1 MLKVV
6 PDRLLRSNRVSAIA
20 KEYQIHGA
28 PSSPLQDAS
37 HQKIMELG
45 KAKLL
50 RTGLNALHQAIH
62 PVHGIAWTDGKQVIL
77 TSLHLHNGEPK
88 FGDSSVVGQFEHV
101 HGLYWGPSPTD
112 APALL
117 AVQHKKHI
125 TVWQLCLN
133 AAERNKLLVSQ
144 ICDISEPFPVLPQGC
159 VWHPKKEILA
169 VLTTRDASVL
179 HSVHLNSCRVKAD
192 IKGSGLIHCACWTKE
207 GNRLVVGVGSALH
220 SYIWDEAQKTLHAC
234 SFCPIF
240 DVGGYIC
247 AVEATLNFQVAVAT
261 ELPLDKICGLN
272 AGVAFEVPASVETE
286 SFASQSSLGGE
297 EEFSMDGGK
306 KSLDSEKPVSA
317 LPSPVDLTHLL
328 SSKQGADSSPLLHLR
343 PKDYLTGSG
352 QDSSHLILVTF
363 ERKVTSTKKVSIP
376 GILVPDIMA
385 FDPKTQTVSV
395 ASNTCNVILVYS
407 LTSSNLPNIQQIQLE
422 KNEKPKGLCFL
433 TNKLLLILVGRQK
446 FTDPAFLP
454 SSRSDKYMIRL
465 MIKELIFEVG
475 PSSASVN
482 GNSCFN
488 LSNTPHDLP
497 ADVHPLSRGLLI
509 PDRAAPQSPTSRRKL
524 IEEIESPAYEQ
535 SSLLNMSD
543 LKEKKVSLSFPP
555 AVEALDAEPVN
566 RSVVLS
572 ATSLSFSNKPT
583 SPKRQT
589 EGASKIPNSYKN
601 NLLSEKEAS
610 YFSKNVEKL
619 SGNFTELQHHV
630 CELTELLKSGKR
642 NLPVYPSS
650 QEPSFINITYQKQL
664 SRNDSD
670 ERRSVILCE
679 GKLRLSI
686 VQQIFNL
693 SLVEMQHG
701 SSWIVLTADS
711 EGFVPLMFTS
721 MQEVVVRD
729 ASAKGYSARSSKT
742 LDIISSTEGCRPASS
757 ESLDITS
764 SLEVLRDC
772 SSKAL
777 DSSGPSEQASSKM

>member
-1 MLKVV
+1 
-6 PDRLLRSNRVSAIA
+6 
-20 KEYQIHGA
+20 
-28 PSSPLQDAS
+28 
-37 HQKIMELG
+37 MELG

-50 RTGLNALHQAIH
+50 RTGLNALYQAIH

-77 TSLHLHNGEPK
+77 TALHLHNGEPK

-101 HGLYWGPSPTD
+101 HGLYWGPCPPD

-125 TVWQLCLN
+125 TIWQLCFN
-133 AAERNKLLVSQ
+133 VTERNKLLVSQ

-179 HSVHLNSCRVKAD
+179 YSVHLNSRIKAD

-220 SYIWDEAQKTLHAC
+220 SYIWDDAQKTLNAC
-234 SFCPIF
+234 SFCPVF
-240 DVGGYIC
+240 DVGGYVC
-247 AVEATLNFQVAVAT
+247 AVEATLNLQVAVTT

-272 AGVAFEVPASVETE
+272 ADFAFEVPASTETE
-286 SFASQSSLGGE
+286 SFPSQSSLCVE
-297 EEFSMDGGK
+297 EEYSMDGGR
-306 KSLDSEKPVSA
+306 KSLDSEKPLSVVT
-317 LPSPVDLTHLL
+317 SPVDLTHIL
-328 SSKQGADSSPLLHLR
+328 SSKQSVDSSPLLHLR

-385 FDPKTQTVSV
+385 FDPKTQSVSV

-407 LTSSNLPNIQQIQLE
+407 LTSSSLPNIQQIQLE

-454 SSRSDKYMIRL
+454 SSRSDKYLIRL
-465 MIKELIFEVG
+465 MIKELIFEMD
-475 PSSASVN
+475 PSISAPVN
-482 GNSCFN
+482 GGSSLN
-488 LSNTPHDLP
+488 LSNIPYDLST
-497 ADVHPLSRGLLI
+497 DVHPLSRGLLI
-509 PDRAAPQSPTSRRKL
+509 PDRAAMQSPNSRRKL
-524 IEEIESPAYEQ
+524 IEEIKNLVYEQ
-535 SSLLNMSD
+535 SLLLNMSD
-543 LKEKKVSLSFPP
+543 LKDKKISMNFCP
-555 AVEALDAEPVN
+555 AVESLDTEPVD
-566 RSVVLS
+566 RTVALS
-572 ATSLSFSNKPT
+572 ATSLAFSDKSA

-589 EGASKIPNSYKN
+589 DAAPKIPNSFKN

-610 YFSKNVEKL
+610 YFLKNVEKL
-619 SGNFTELQHHV
+619 SGNFTELQHHL
-630 CELTELLKSGKR
+630 CELTELLKAGKR
-642 NLPVYPSS
+642 NLPMYPSS
-650 QEPSFINITYQKQL
+650 QEPSFINIICQKQL
-664 SRNDSD
+664 SRSDSD
-670 ERRSVILCE
+670 ERRAVILCG
-679 GKLRLSI
+679 GKLRLNI
-686 VQQIFNL
+686 VQQLFNL

-711 EGFVPLMFTS
+711 DGFVPLTFIST
-721 MQEVVVRD
+721 QEIIVRD

-742 LDIISSTEGCRPASS
+742 LDIISSTEGCRPAS

-772 SSKAL
+772 FSKAL
-777 DSSGPSEQASSKM
+777 DSSSPPEQPSSKM

>member
-1 MLKVV
+1 
-6 PDRLLRSNRVSAIA
+6 
-20 KEYQIHGA
+20 
-28 PSSPLQDAS
+28 
-37 HQKIMELG
+37 MELG

-50 RTGLNALHQAIH
+50 RTGLNALYQAIH

-101 HGLYWGPSPTD
+101 HGLYWGPCPADT
-112 APALL
+112 PALL

-125 TVWQLCLN
+125 TVWQLCFN

-144 ICDISEPFPVLPQGC
+144 ICDIGEPFPVLPQGC

-179 HSVHLNSCRVKAD
+179 HSVHLNSSRIKAD

-220 SYIWDEAQKTLHAC
+220 SYIWDDAQKTLNAC
-234 SFCPIF
+234 SFCPVF

-272 AGVAFEVPASVETE
+272 AGVAFEVPTSIETD
-286 SFASQSSLGGE
+286 SFPSQSSLCGE
-297 EEFSMDGGK
+297 EEYSMDGGK
-306 KSLDSEKPVSA
+306 KSLDSEKPASVVT
-317 LPSPVDLTHLL
+317 SPVDLTHIL

-385 FDPKTQTVSV
+385 FDTKTQAVSV
-395 ASNTCNVILVYS
+395 ASNTCNIILVYS
-407 LTSSNLPNIQQIQLE
+407 LTSSSLPNIQQIQLE

-433 TNKLLLILVGRQK
+433 TNKLLLIMVGRQK

-465 MIKELIFEVG
+465 MIKELIFEVC
-475 PSSASVN
+475 PSVSAPPNAS
-482 GNSCFN
+482 SSFSL
-488 LSNTPHDLP
+488 LSNIPQDFS
-497 ADVHPLSRGLLI
+497 ADVHPLNSGLLI
-509 PDRAAPQSPTSRRKL
+509 PGRAPIHSPTSRRKL
-524 IEEIESPAYEQ
+524 IEEIKSPTYEQ
-535 SSLLNMSD
+535 SVLLNVSD
-543 LKEKKVSLSFPP
+543 LKEKKISMNFPP
-555 AVEALDAEPVN
+555 AVESLDAEPVK
-566 RSVVLS
+566 RSVALS
-572 ATSLSFSNKPT
+572 ATPLAFCNKPT
-583 SPKRQT
+583 SPKRQMDA
-589 EGASKIPNSYKN
+589 ASRIPNSVKN
-601 NLLSEKEAS
+601 NLLLSEKEAS
-610 YFSKNVEKL
+610 YFPKNIEKL
-619 SGNFTELQHHV
+619 SGNFTELQHHLS
-630 CELTELLKSGKR
+630 ELTELLKSGKKS
-642 NLPVYPSS
+642 LPVYPSS
-650 QEPSFINITYQKQL
+650 QEPSFVNITHQKQL
-664 SRNDSD
+664 SRNGSD
-670 ERRSVILCE
+670 ERRAVILCD
-679 GKLRLSI
+679 GKLRLNV

-693 SLVEMQHG
+693 SLIEMQHG

-711 EGFVPLMFTS
+711 EGFIPLMFTS
-721 MQEVVVRD
+721 MQEIVIRD
-729 ASAKGYSARSSKT
+729 ASTKGYSVRSSKT
-742 LDIISSTEGCRPASS
+742 LDIISSTEGCRPTSS

-764 SLEVLRDC
+764 SLEFLRDC
-772 SSKAL
+772 SSKGL
-777 DSSGPSEQASSKM
+777 GSSSSSDQSSSKM

>member
-1 MLKVV
+1 
-6 PDRLLRSNRVSAIA
+6 
-20 KEYQIHGA
+20 
-28 PSSPLQDAS
+28 
-37 HQKIMELG
+37 MELG

-77 TSLHLHNGEPK
+77 TSLHLQNGEPK

-101 HGLYWGPSPTD
+101 HGLYWGPGSPD

-125 TVWQLCLN
+125 AVWQLRFN
-133 AAERNKLLVSQ
+133 AADRNKLLVSQ

-179 HSVHLNSCRVKAD
+179 HSVNLNNCRIKAD

-207 GNRLVVGVGSALH
+207 GDRLVVGVGSALH
-220 SYIWDEAQKTLHAC
+220 SYIWDEAQKTLSAC
-234 SFCPIF
+234 TFCPIF

-247 AVEATLNFQVAVAT
+247 AVEATVNVQIAVTT

-272 AGVAFEVPASVETE
+272 AGVAFEVPASIETE
-286 SFASQSSLGGE
+286 SFPSQSSLCGE
-297 EEFSMDGGK
+297 EEYSMDGGK
-306 KSLDSEKPVSA
+306 KALDAEKPVSA
-317 LPSPVDLTHLL
+317 VTSPVDLTHIL
-328 SSKQGADSSPLLHLR
+328 SSKPGADSSPLLHLR

-363 ERKVTSTKKVSIP
+363 EKKVTSTKKVSIP

-385 FDPKTQTVSV
+385 FDLKTQTVSV

-433 TNKLLLILVGRQK
+433 TNKLLLVLVGRQK

-465 MIKELIFEVG
+465 MIKELVFEVA
-475 PSSASVN
+475 PSTSASVH
-482 GNSCFN
+482 GSCAAVSGS
-488 LSNTPHDLP
+488 LSLPNVPHD
-497 ADVHPLSRGLLI
+497 ASVDVHPLSRGLLI
-509 PDRAAPQSPTSRRKL
+509 PDRAAIQSPTSRRKL
-524 IEEIESPAYEQ
+524 IEEIKSPAYEQ
-535 SSLLNMSD
+535 SCLLND
-543 LKEKKVSLSFPP
+543 LKDKKASLNFPA
-555 AVEALDAEPVN
+555 AVESLNAELPN
-566 RSVVLS
+566 QS
-572 ATSLSFSNKPT
+572 ASLAFPSKPT
-583 SPKRQT
+583 SPKRQLET
-589 EGASKIPNSYKN
+589 ASKIPNSYRN

-619 SGNFTELQHHV
+619 SGNFTQLQHHV
-630 CELTELLKSGKR
+630 QELTELLKSGKR
-642 NLPVYPSS
+642 NLPMYPSS
-650 QEPSFINITYQKQL
+650 LEPSFINITCQKQL

-679 GKLRLSI
+679 GKLRLSA

-701 SSWIVLTADS
+701 CSWIVLTADS
-711 EGFVPLMFTS
+711 EGFVPLTFTP

-729 ASAKGYSARSSKT
+729 ASTKGYSARSSKT
-742 LDIISSTEGCRPASS
+742 LDIISSTEGCRHAAS

-772 SSKAL
+772 SCKAL
-777 DSSGPSEQASSKM
+777 AMSSPSEQPSSEM

>member
-1 MLKVV
+1 
-6 PDRLLRSNRVSAIA
+6 
-20 KEYQIHGA
+20 
-28 PSSPLQDAS
+28 
-37 HQKIMELG
+37 MELG

-101 HGLYWGPSPTD
+101 HGLYWGPSP
-112 APALL
+112 
-117 AVQHKKHI
+117 HKKHI

-144 ICDISEPFPVLPQGC
+144 TCDISEPFPVLPQGC
-159 VWHPKKEILA
+159 VWHPKQEILA

-247 AVEATLNFQVAVAT
+247 AVEATLSFQVAVAT

-272 AGVAFEVPASVETE
+272 AGVAFEVPASIETE
-286 SFASQSSLGGE
+286 SFPSQSSLCGE

-306 KSLDSEKPVSA
+306 KSLDSEKPAST

-328 SSKQGADSSPLLHLR
+328 SSKQGADCSPLLHLR

-385 FDPKTQTVSV
+385 FDPRTQTVSV

-465 MIKELIFEVG
+465 MIKELMFEVG

-488 LSNTPHDLP
+488 LSNAPHELP

-524 IEEIESPAYEQ
+524 IEEIKSPAYEQ

-543 LKEKKVSLSFPP
+543 LKDKKLPLGFPP
-555 AVEALDAEPVN
+555 ALEALDAEPVN
-566 RSVVLS
+566 RAVTLS
-572 ATSLSFSNKPT
+572 TTSLSFSNKPT

-589 EGASKIPNSYKN
+589 DGATKIPNSYKN

-610 YFSKNVEKL
+610 YLSKNVERL
-619 SGNFTELQHHV
+619 SGNFTELQRHV
-630 CELTELLKSGKR
+630 RELTELLKSGKR
-642 NLPVYPSS
+642 NHPLYPSS
-650 QEPSFINITYQKQL
+650 QEPSFINITHQKQL

-711 EGFVPLMFTS
+711 EGFVPLTFTS
-721 MQEVVVRD
+721 LQEVVVRD
-729 ASAKGYSARSSKT
+729 ASTKGYSARSSKT
-742 LDIISSTEGCRPASS
+742 LDIISSTEGCRPAAS

>member
-1 MLKVV
+1 
-6 PDRLLRSNRVSAIA
+6 
-20 KEYQIHGA
+20 
-28 PSSPLQDAS
+28 
-37 HQKIMELG
+37 MELG

-62 PVHGIAWTDGKQVIL
+62 PVHGLAWTDGKQVIL
-77 TSLHLHNGEPK
+77 TALHLQNGEPS

-101 HGLYWGPSPTD
+101 HGLYWGPCPAE

-125 TVWQLCLN
+125 TIWQLCFSG
-133 AAERNKLLVSQ
+133 ADRNKLLVSQ
-144 ICDISEPFPVLPQGC
+144 LCDISEPYPVLPQGC
-159 VWHPKKEILA
+159 VWHPSKEVLA

-179 HSVHLNSCRVKAD
+179 PSVHLDNSRVNAD

-207 GNRLVVGVGSALH
+207 GSRLVVGVGSALH
-220 SYIWDEAQKTLHAC
+220 SYIWDDAQKTLSAC

-247 AVEATLNFQVAVAT
+247 AVEATQNLQVAVAT

-272 AGVAFEVPASVETE
+272 AGVAFEVPSSVETE
-286 SFASQSSLGGE
+286 SFPSQSSLCGE
-297 EEFSMDGGK
+297 EEYSLDGGK
-306 KSLDSEKPVSA
+306 KSLDSEKPLSVVT
-317 LPSPVDLTHLL
+317 SPVDLTHIL

-385 FDPKTQTVSV
+385 FDSKTQTVSV

-422 KNEKPKGLCFL
+422 KSEKPKGLCFL

-465 MIKELIFEVG
+465 MIKELIFEMG
-475 PSSASVN
+475 PSKSVSADGS
-482 GNSCFN
+482 SSLN
-488 LSNTPHDLP
+488 LSSITRDPSR
-497 ADVHPLSRGLLI
+497 DVHPLSRGLLI
-509 PDRAAPQSPTSRRKL
+509 PDRSALQSPTSRRKL
-524 IEEIESPAYEQ
+524 IEEIKSPVYEQ
-535 SSLLNMSD
+535 NLVLNISD
-543 LKEKKVSLSFPP
+543 FKDKKISMNFPP
-555 AVEALDAEPVN
+555 AVETLDAEPVN
-566 RSVVLS
+566 RSVALS
-572 ATSLSFSNKPT
+572 NALNKPT
-583 SPKRQT
+583 SPKRQH
-589 EGASKIPNSYKN
+589 EAASKVPNSYKN
-601 NLLSEKEAS
+601 NIFSEKEMS
-610 YFSKNVEKL
+610 YFLKIVEKL
-619 SGNFTELQHHV
+619 SVNFTELQHHLS
-630 CELTELLKSGKR
+630 ELTELLKSGKR
-642 NLPVYPSS
+642 NPPVYPSA
-650 QEPSFINITYQKQL
+650 QEPSFINITCQKQL
-664 SRNDSD
+664 SKSD
-670 ERRSVILCE
+670 ADESRAVLLCG
-679 GKLRLSI
+679 GKLRLNI
-686 VQQIFNL
+686 IQQIFNL

-711 EGFVPLMFTS
+711 EGFIPLMFTS
-721 MQEVVVRD
+721 TQEILIRD
-729 ASAKGYSARSSKT
+729 ATAKGYSARSSKT
-742 LDIISSTEGCRPASS
+742 LDIISSTQGCRSTSS

-772 SSKAL
+772 SSKTL
-777 DSSGPSEQASSKM
+777 DSISPSEQPSNKM

>member
-1 MLKVV
+1 
-6 PDRLLRSNRVSAIA
+6 
-20 KEYQIHGA
+20 
-28 PSSPLQDAS
+28 
-37 HQKIMELG
+37 MELG

-62 PVHGIAWTDGKQVIL
+62 PVHGLAWTDGKQVIL
-77 TSLHLHNGEPK
+77 TALHLHSGEPK

-101 HGLYWGPSPTD
+101 HGLYWGPCPAE

-117 AVQHKKHI
+117 AVQHKKHVTI
-125 TVWQLCLN
+125 WQLCFN
-133 AAERNKLLVSQ
+133 GADRNKLLVSQ
-144 ICDISEPFPVLPQGC
+144 LCDISEPYPVLPQGC
-159 VWHPKKEILA
+159 VWHPSKEVLA

-179 HSVHLNSCRVKAD
+179 PSVHLNNSRINAD

-220 SYIWDEAQKTLHAC
+220 SYIWDDDQKTLSAC

-247 AVEATLNFQVAVAT
+247 AVEATQNLQVAVAT
-261 ELPLDKICGLN
+261 ELPLDKICSLN
-272 AGVAFEVPASVETE
+272 AGVAFEVPSSVETE
-286 SFASQSSLGGE
+286 SFPSQSSLCGE
-297 EEFSMDGGK
+297 EEYSLDGGK
-306 KSLDSEKPVSA
+306 KSLDSEKPLSVVT
-317 LPSPVDLTHLL
+317 SPVDLTHIL

-385 FDPKTQTVSV
+385 FDSKTQTVSV

-422 KNEKPKGLCFL
+422 KSEKPKGLCFL

-446 FTDPAFLP
+446 FSDPAFLP

-465 MIKELIFEVG
+465 MIKELILEMG
-475 PSSASVN
+475 PSKSVSAAGS
-482 GNSCFN
+482 SSLN
-488 LSNTPHDLP
+488 LSNITHDP
-497 ADVHPLSRGLLI
+497 SRDAHPLSHGLLI
-509 PDRAAPQSPTSRRKL
+509 PDRSALQSPTSRRKL
-524 IEEIESPAYEQ
+524 IEEIKSPVYEQ
-535 SSLLNMSD
+535 NLVLNISD
-543 LKEKKVSLSFPP
+543 FKDKKVSMNFPP
-555 AVEALDAEPVN
+555 AVETLDAEPVN
-566 RSVVLS
+566 RSVALS
-572 ATSLSFSNKPT
+572 NASNKPT
-583 SPKRQT
+583 SPKRQP
-589 EGASKIPNSYKN
+589 EAASKIPNSYKN
-601 NLLSEKEAS
+601 NLFSEKEAS
-610 YFSKNVEKL
+610 YFLKNVEKL
-619 SGNFTELQHHV
+619 SSNFTELQHHLS
-630 CELTELLKSGKR
+630 ELTELLKSGKR

-650 QEPSFINITYQKQL
+650 QEPSFVNITCQKQL
-664 SRNDSD
+664 SKSD
-670 ERRSVILCE
+670 ADESRAVLLCG

-711 EGFVPLMFTS
+711 EGFIPLMFTS
-721 MQEVVVRD
+721 TQEILIRD
-729 ASAKGYSARSSKT
+729 ATAKGYSAHSSKT
-742 LDIISSTEGCRPASS
+742 LDIISSTQGCRSTSS

-772 SSKAL
+772 SSKTL
-777 DSSGPSEQASSKM
+777 DSISPSEQPSNKM

>member
-1 MLKVV
+1 
-6 PDRLLRSNRVSAIA
+6 
-20 KEYQIHGA
+20 
-28 PSSPLQDAS
+28 
-37 HQKIMELG
+37 MELG

-62 PVHGIAWTDGKQVIL
+62 PVHGLAWTDGKQVIL
-77 TSLHLHNGEPK
+77 TALHLQNGEPK

-101 HGLYWGPSPTD
+101 HGLYWGPCPAE

-125 TVWQLCLN
+125 TIWQLCFN
-133 AAERNKLLVSQ
+133 GADRNKLLVSQ
-144 ICDISEPFPVLPQGC
+144 ICDISEPYPVLPQGC
-159 VWHPKKEILA
+159 VWHPSKEVLA

-179 HSVHLNSCRVKAD
+179 PSVHLNNSRINAD

-220 SYIWDEAQKTLHAC
+220 SYIWDDAQKTLSAC
-234 SFCPIF
+234 SFCPVF

-247 AVEATLNFQVAVAT
+247 AVEATQNLQVAVAT

-272 AGVAFEVPASVETE
+272 AGVAFEVPSSVETE
-286 SFASQSSLGGE
+286 SFPSQSSLCGE
-297 EEFSMDGGK
+297 EEYSLDGGK
-306 KSLDSEKPVSA
+306 KSLDSEKPLSVVT
-317 LPSPVDLTHLL
+317 SPVDLTHIL

-385 FDPKTQTVSV
+385 FDSKTQTVSV

-422 KNEKPKGLCFL
+422 KSEKPKGLCFL

-446 FTDPAFLP
+446 FSDPAFLP

-465 MIKELIFEVG
+465 MIKELILEMG
-475 PSSASVN
+475 PSKSVSADAS
-482 GNSCFN
+482 SSLN
-488 LSNTPHDLP
+488 LSSITHDP
-497 ADVHPLSRGLLI
+497 SRDVHPLSRGLLI
-509 PDRAAPQSPTSRRKL
+509 PDRSALQSPTSRRKL
-524 IEEIESPAYEQ
+524 IEEIRSPVYEQ
-535 SSLLNMSD
+535 NLVLNISD
-543 LKEKKVSLSFPP
+543 FKDKKISMNFPP
-555 AVEALDAEPVN
+555 AVETLDAEPVN
-566 RSVVLS
+566 RSVALS
-572 ATSLSFSNKPT
+572 NASNKPT
-583 SPKRQT
+583 SPKRQP
-589 EGASKIPNSYKN
+589 EAASKIPNSYKN
-601 NLLSEKEAS
+601 NLFSEKEAS
-610 YFSKNVEKL
+610 YFLKNVEKL
-619 SGNFTELQHHV
+619 SGNFTELQHRLS
-630 CELTELLKSGKR
+630 ELTELLKSGKR

-650 QEPSFINITYQKQL
+650 QEPSFINITCQKQL
-664 SRNDSD
+664 SKSD
-670 ERRSVILCE
+670 ADESRAVLLCG
-679 GKLRLSI
+679 GKLRLNI

-711 EGFVPLMFTS
+711 EGFIPLMFTS
-721 MQEVVVRD
+721 TQEILIRD
-729 ASAKGYSARSSKT
+729 ATAKGYSARSSKT
-742 LDIISSTEGCRPASS
+742 LDIISSTQGCRSTSS

-772 SSKAL
+772 SSKTL
-777 DSSGPSEQASSKM
+777 DSISPSEQPSNKM

>member
-1 MLKVV
+1 
-6 PDRLLRSNRVSAIA
+6 
-20 KEYQIHGA
+20 
-28 PSSPLQDAS
+28 
-37 HQKIMELG
+37 MELG

-62 PVHGIAWTDGKQVIL
+62 PVHGLAWTDGKQVIL
-77 TSLHLHNGEPK
+77 TALHLHNGEPA

-101 HGLYWGPSPTD
+101 HGLYWGPCPAE

-125 TVWQLCLN
+125 TIWQLCFN
-133 AAERNKLLVSQ
+133 GADRNKLLVSQ
-144 ICDISEPFPVLPQGC
+144 VCDISEPYPVLPQGC
-159 VWHPKKEILA
+159 VWHPSKEVLA

-179 HSVHLNSCRVKAD
+179 PSVHLDSSRINAD

-220 SYIWDEAQKTLHAC
+220 SYIWDDAQKTLSAC

-247 AVEATLNFQVAVAT
+247 AVEATQNSQVAVAT

-272 AGVAFEVPASVETE
+272 AGVAFEVPSSVETE
-286 SFASQSSLGGE
+286 SFPSQSSLCGE
-297 EEFSMDGGK
+297 EEYSLDGGK
-306 KSLDSEKPVSA
+306 KSLESEKPLSVVT
-317 LPSPVDLTHLL
+317 SPVDLTHIL
-328 SSKQGADSSPLLHLR
+328 SNKQNADSSPLLHLR

-363 ERKVTSTKKVSIP
+363 ERKVTTTKKVSIP

-385 FDPKTQTVSV
+385 FDSKTQTVSV

-422 KNEKPKGLCFL
+422 KSEKPKGLCFL

-446 FTDPAFLP
+446 FSDPAFLP

-465 MIKELIFEVG
+465 MIKELILEMC
-475 PSSASVN
+475 PSKAVSADGS
-482 GNSCFN
+482 SSLN
-488 LSNTPHDLP
+488 LSSVTHDP
-497 ADVHPLSRGLLI
+497 SRDVHPLSRGLLI
-509 PDRAAPQSPTSRRKL
+509 PDRSALQSPTSRRKL
-524 IEEIESPAYEQ
+524 IEEIKSPAYEQ
-535 SSLLNMSD
+535 NLVLNISD
-543 LKEKKVSLSFPP
+543 FKEKKISMNFPP
-555 AVEALDAEPVN
+555 AVETLDAEPVN
-566 RSVVLS
+566 RSVALS
-572 ATSLSFSNKPT
+572 NASNRPT
-583 SPKRQT
+583 SPKRQH
-589 EGASKIPNSYKN
+589 EAASKISNSYKN
-601 NLLSEKEAS
+601 NLFSEKEAS
-610 YFSKNVEKL
+610 YFLRNVEKL
-619 SGNFTELQHHV
+619 SGNFTELQHHLS
-630 CELTELLKSGKR
+630 ELTELLKSGKR

-650 QEPSFINITYQKQL
+650 QEPSFIKITCQRQL
-664 SRNDSD
+664 SKSD
-670 ERRSVILCE
+670 ADESRAVLLCG

-721 MQEVVVRD
+721 TQEILIRD
-729 ASAKGYSARSSKT
+729 ATAKGYSARSSKT
-742 LDIISSTEGCRPASS
+742 LDIISSTQGCRSTSS

-777 DSSGPSEQASSKM
+777 DSISPSEQSSNKM

>member
-1 MLKVV
+1 
-6 PDRLLRSNRVSAIA
+6 
-20 KEYQIHGA
+20 
-28 PSSPLQDAS
+28 
-37 HQKIMELG
+37 MELG

-62 PVHGIAWTDGKQVIL
+62 PVHGLAWTDGKQVIL
-77 TSLHLHNGEPK
+77 TALHLQNGEPK

-101 HGLYWGPSPTD
+101 HGLYWGPCPAE

-125 TVWQLCLN
+125 TIWQLCFN
-133 AAERNKLLVSQ
+133 GADRNKLLVSQ
-144 ICDISEPFPVLPQGC
+144 ICDISEPYPVLPQGC
-159 VWHPKKEILA
+159 VWHPSKEVLA

-179 HSVHLNSCRVKAD
+179 PSVHLNNSKINAD

-220 SYIWDEAQKTLHAC
+220 SYIWDDAQKTLSAC

-247 AVEATLNFQVAVAT
+247 AVEATQNLQVAVAT

-272 AGVAFEVPASVETE
+272 AGVAFEVPSSVETE
-286 SFASQSSLGGE
+286 SFPSQSSLCGE
-297 EEFSMDGGK
+297 EEYSLDGGK
-306 KSLDSEKPVSA
+306 KSLDSEKPLSVVT
-317 LPSPVDLTHLL
+317 SPVDLTHIL
-328 SSKQGADSSPLLHLR
+328 SSKQGTETSPLLHLR

-385 FDPKTQTVSV
+385 FDSKTQTVSV

-422 KNEKPKGLCFL
+422 KSEKPKGLCFL

-446 FTDPAFLP
+446 FSDPAFLP
-454 SSRSDKYMIRL
+454 SSRSDKYLIRL
-465 MIKELIFEVG
+465 MIKELIFEMG
-475 PSSASVN
+475 PSRSVPAD
-482 GNSCFN
+482 GNSSLN
-488 LSNTPHDLP
+488 LSIPHDLSR
-497 ADVHPLSRGLLI
+497 DVHPLSRGLLI
-509 PDRAAPQSPTSRRKL
+509 PDRSALQSPTSRRKL
-524 IEEIESPAYEQ
+524 IEEIKSPVYEQ
-535 SSLLNMSD
+535 NLVLNISD
-543 LKEKKVSLSFPP
+543 LKDKRISMNFPP
-555 AVEALDAEPVN
+555 TVETLDAEPVN
-566 RSVVLS
+566 RSVALS
-572 ATSLSFSNKPT
+572 NASNKPT
-583 SPKRQT
+583 SPKRQPEAT
-589 EGASKIPNSYKN
+589 SKIPNSYKN
-601 NLLSEKEAS
+601 NLFSEKEAS
-610 YFSKNVEKL
+610 YFLKNVEKL
-619 SGNFTELQHHV
+619 AGNFTELQHQL

-650 QEPSFINITYQKQL
+650 QEPSFINITCQKQL
-664 SRNDSD
+664 SKSD
-670 ERRSVILCE
+670 ADESRAVLLCG

-693 SLVEMQHG
+693 SVVEMQHG

-711 EGFVPLMFTS
+711 EGFVPLMFTAT
-721 MQEVVVRD
+721 QEILIRD
-729 ASAKGYSARSSKT
+729 ASAKGYGACSSKT
-742 LDIISSTEGCRPASS
+742 LDIISSTQGCRSTSS

-772 SSKAL
+772 SSKTV
-777 DSSGPSEQASSKM
+777 DSSSASEQPSNKM

>member
-1 MLKVV
+1 
-6 PDRLLRSNRVSAIA
+6 
-20 KEYQIHGA
+20 
-28 PSSPLQDAS
+28 
-37 HQKIMELG
+37 MELG

-50 RTGLNALHQAIH
+50 RTGLNALYQAIH

-77 TSLHLHNGEPK
+77 TALYYHNGEPK

-101 HGLYWGPSPTD
+101 HGLYWGPCPPE

-125 TVWQLCLN
+125 TIWQLCFSVT
-133 AAERNKLLVSQ
+133 ERNKLLVSQ

-179 HSVHLNSCRVKAD
+179 HSVHLNNSRIKAD

-220 SYIWDEAQKTLHAC
+220 SYIWDDAQKTLNPC
-234 SFCPIF
+234 SFCPVF

-247 AVEATLNFQVAVAT
+247 AVEATLDFQVAVAT

-272 AGVAFEVPASVETE
+272 AGVAFEVPANIETE
-286 SFASQSSLGGE
+286 SLPSQCSLGGE
-297 EEFSMDGGK
+297 EEYSMDGGK
-306 KSLDSEKPVSA
+306 KSLDSEKLMAVT
-317 LPSPVDLTHLL
+317 SPVDLTHILAN
-328 SSKQGADSSPLLHLR
+328 KQGADCSSLLHLR

-385 FDPKTQTVSV
+385 YDPKTQTVSV

-433 TNKLLLILVGRQK
+433 TTKLLLILVGKQK

-454 SSRSDKYMIRL
+454 SSRSDKYMTRL
-465 MIKELIFEVG
+465 MIKELKFEVD
-475 PSSASVN
+475 PSTSASDN
-482 GNSCFN
+482 GSSNLN
-488 LSNTPHDLP
+488 LSKILHDLSP
-497 ADVHPLSRGLLI
+497 DVHSLNRGLLI
-509 PDRAAPQSPTSRRKL
+509 PDNAAIQSPTSRRKL
-524 IEEIESPAYEQ
+524 IEEIKSPVYEQ
-535 SSLLNMSD
+535 NFVLNMSD
-543 LKEKKVSLSFPP
+543 LKDRKISVDSSPTVESLG
-555 AVEALDAEPVN
+555 AESVN
-566 RSVVLS
+566 RTLPLS
-572 ATSLSFSNKPT
+572 ATSLDCSHKPT
-583 SPKRQT
+583 SPKRQVDV
-589 EGASKIPNSYKN
+589 ASKIPNSYKN
-601 NLLSEKEAS
+601 NLLSEKEAN

-619 SGNFTELQHHV
+619 SGNFTDLQHHLH
-630 CELTELLKSGKR
+630 ELTELLKSGKR
-642 NLPVYPSS
+642 SFPVYPSS
-650 QEPSFINITYQKQL
+650 QEPSFINITCQKQL
-664 SRNDSD
+664 SRSGSD
-670 ERRSVILCE
+670 ERRAVILCG
-679 GKLRLSI
+679 GKLRLNV

-693 SLVEMQHG
+693 PLVEMQHG
-701 SSWIVLTADS
+701 TSWIVLTADS
-711 EGFVPLMFTS
+711 EGFVPLSFTPA
-721 MQEVVVRD
+721 QEVVVRD
-729 ASAKGYSARSSKT
+729 GSARGYSARSSKT

-764 SLEVLRDC
+764 SLEVPGDC
-772 SSKAL
+772 SSKPL
-777 DSSGPSEQASSKM
+777 DSSSPSEQPSSNM

>member
-1 MLKVV
+1 
-6 PDRLLRSNRVSAIA
+6 
-20 KEYQIHGA
+20 
-28 PSSPLQDAS
+28 
-37 HQKIMELG
+37 MELG

-101 HGLYWGPSPTD
+101 HGLYWGPGPPD

-125 TVWQLCLN
+125 TVWQLCFN
-133 AAERNKLLVSQ
+133 AADRNKLLVSQ

-179 HSVHLNSCRVKAD
+179 HSVHLNNCRIKAD

-220 SYIWDEAQKTLHAC
+220 SYIWDDAQKTLSAC
-234 SFCPIF
+234 TFCPIF

-247 AVEATLNFQVAVAT
+247 AVEATWNFQIAVAT

-272 AGVAFEVPASVETE
+272 AGVAFEVPASIETE
-286 SFASQSSLGGE
+286 SFPSQSSLCGE
-297 EEFSMDGGK
+297 EEYSMDGGK
-306 KSLDSEKPVSA
+306 KVLDAEKPMSA
-317 LPSPVDLTHLL
+317 VTSPVDLTHIL
-328 SSKQGADSSPLLHLR
+328 SGKPGADSSPLLHLR

-363 ERKVTSTKKVSIP
+363 EKKVTSTKKVSIP

-385 FDPKTQTVSV
+385 FDLKTQTVSV
-395 ASNTCNVILVYS
+395 ASNTCNIILVYS

-433 TNKLLLILVGRQK
+433 TNKLLLILVGKQK

-465 MIKELIFEVG
+465 MIKELIFEAA
-475 PSSASVN
+475 PSASASVN
-482 GNSCFN
+482 GSCASVSGSLN
-488 LSNTPHDLP
+488 LSNLPHNVST
-497 ADVHPLSRGLLI
+497 DVHPLSRGLLL
-509 PDRAAPQSPTSRRKL
+509 PDRAAIQSPTSRRKL
-524 IEEIESPAYEQ
+524 IEEIKSPGYEQ
-535 SSLLNMSD
+535 SCLLNMSD
-543 LKEKKVSLSFPP
+543 LKEKKVSLNFPP
-555 AVEALDAEPVN
+555 AVESLNAEALNQSA
-566 RSVVLS
+566 SLS
-572 ATSLSFSNKPT
+572 TTSLAFSNKPT
-583 SPKRQT
+583 SPKRQIET
-589 EGASKIPNSYKN
+589 ASKIPNSYKN

-619 SGNFTELQHHV
+619 SGNFTQLQHHV

-642 NLPVYPSS
+642 NLSMYPSS
-650 QEPSFINITYQKQL
+650 QEPPFINITYQKQL
-664 SRNDSD
+664 SRNDAD

-679 GKLRLSI
+679 GKLRLSV
-686 VQQIFNL
+686 VQQIFNI

-701 SSWIVLTADS
+701 SSWIVLTADGD
-711 EGFVPLMFTS
+711 GFVPLTFTS

-729 ASAKGYSARSSKT
+729 ASMKGYSARSSKT
-742 LDIISSTEGCRPASS
+742 LDIISSTEGCRHAAS

-777 DSSGPSEQASSKM
+777 DGSGPSEQPSSKM

>member
-1 MLKVV
+1 
-6 PDRLLRSNRVSAIA
+6 
-20 KEYQIHGA
+20 
-28 PSSPLQDAS
+28 
-37 HQKIMELG
+37 MELG

-77 TSLHLHNGEPK
+77 TSLQLHNGEPK

-101 HGLYWGPSPTD
+101 HGLYWGPCPPD

-125 TVWQLCLN
+125 TVWELCFSVT
-133 AAERNKLLVSQ
+133 ERNKLLVSQ

-179 HSVHLNSCRVKAD
+179 HSVHLSSSRIKAD

-220 SYIWDEAQKTLHAC
+220 SYIWDDAQKTLIAC
-234 SFCPIF
+234 SFCPVF

-247 AVEATLNFQVAVAT
+247 AVEATLSLQVAVTT

-272 AGVAFEVPASVETE
+272 AGVAFEVPASIETE
-286 SFASQSSLGGE
+286 SFPSQSSLCGE
-297 EEFSMDGGK
+297 EEYSMDGAK
-306 KSLDSEKPVSA
+306 RSLDSEKSLSA
-317 LPSPVDLTHLL
+317 VTSPVDLTHIL
-328 SSKQGADSSPLLHLR
+328 SSKQGSDSSPLLHLR

-465 MIKELIFEVG
+465 IIKELIFETG
-475 PSSASVN
+475 PSTASSVN
-482 GNSCFN
+482 GSSSLN
-488 LSNTPHDLP
+488 LSNIIHDLTTD
-497 ADVHPLSRGLLI
+497 AHPLSRGLLI
-509 PDRAAPQSPTSRRKL
+509 PDRAAIQSPSSRRKL
-524 IEEIESPAYEQ
+524 IEEIKSPLSEQ
-535 SSLLNMSD
+535 SLLNMSD
-543 LKEKKVSLSFPP
+543 LKNKKISISFPP
-555 AVEALDAEPVN
+555 AVECLDAEPVN
-566 RSVVLS
+566 RTAAQS
-572 ATSLSFSNKPT
+572 ATSLTFSNKPT
-583 SPKRQT
+583 SPKRQADA
-589 EGASKIPNSYKN
+589 ASKIHNSYKN

-619 SGNFTELQHHV
+619 SGNFTELQHHL

-650 QEPSFINITYQKQL
+650 QEPSFINITCQRQL
-664 SRNDSD
+664 SRSD
-670 ERRSVILCE
+670 TDETRAFLLCG
-679 GKLRLSI
+679 GKLHLNI

-701 SSWIVLTADS
+701 SSWIVLTADT
-711 EGFVPLMFTS
+711 EGFVPLTFTS
-721 MQEVVVRD
+721 MQEIVVRD
-729 ASAKGYSARSSKT
+729 ASTKGYRDRSSKT
-742 LDIISSTEGCRPASS
+742 LDIISSTEGCRPTSS

-777 DSSGPSEQASSKM
+777 DSSSPSEQPSSKM

>member
-1 MLKVV
+1 
-6 PDRLLRSNRVSAIA
+6 
-20 KEYQIHGA
+20 
-28 PSSPLQDAS
+28 
-37 HQKIMELG
+37 MELG

-62 PVHGIAWTDGKQVIL
+62 PVHGLAWTDGKQVIL
-77 TSLHLHNGEPK
+77 TTLHLQDGEPR

-101 HGLYWGPSPTD
+101 HGLYWGPCPAE

-125 TVWQLCLN
+125 TVWQLCFN
-133 AAERNKLLVSQ
+133 GADRNKLLVSQ
-144 ICDISEPFPVLPQGC
+144 VCDISEPYPVLPQGC
-159 VWHPKKEILA
+159 VWHPSKEVLA

-179 HSVHLNSCRVKAD
+179 PSVHLDNSRINAD

-220 SYIWDEAQKTLHAC
+220 SYIWDDAQKTLSAC
-234 SFCPIF
+234 SFCPVF

-247 AVEATLNFQVAVAT
+247 AVEATQNLQVAVAT

-272 AGVAFEVPASVETE
+272 AGVAFEVPSSVETE
-286 SFASQSSLGGE
+286 SFPSQSSLCGE
-297 EEFSMDGGK
+297 EEYSLDGGK
-306 KSLDSEKPVSA
+306 KSVDSEKPLSVVT
-317 LPSPVDLTHLL
+317 SPVDLTHIL

-385 FDPKTQTVSV
+385 FDSKTQTVSV
-395 ASNTCNVILVYS
+395 ASNTCNIILVYS

-422 KNEKPKGLCFL
+422 KSEKPKGLCFL

-465 MIKELIFEVG
+465 MIKELILEMG
-475 PSSASVN
+475 PSKPVSADGSSN
-482 GNSCFN
+482 LN
-488 LSNTPHDLP
+488 LSNITHDP
-497 ADVHPLSRGLLI
+497 SRDVLHPLSRGLLI
-509 PDRAAPQSPTSRRKL
+509 PDRSALQSPTSRRKL
-524 IEEIESPAYEQ
+524 IEEIKSPVYEQ
-535 SSLLNMSD
+535 NLVLNISD
-543 LKEKKVSLSFPP
+543 FKDKKISMNFPP
-555 AVEALDAEPVN
+555 PVETLDAEPVN
-566 RSVVLS
+566 RSVALS
-572 ATSLSFSNKPT
+572 NASNKPT
-583 SPKRQT
+583 SPKRQP
-589 EGASKIPNSYKN
+589 EAASKIPNSYKN
-601 NLLSEKEAS
+601 NLFSEKEAS
-610 YFSKNVEKL
+610 YFLKNVEKL
-619 SGNFTELQHHV
+619 SGNFTELQHHLS
-630 CELTELLKSGKR
+630 ELTELLKSGKR

-664 SRNDSD
+664 SKSD
-670 ERRSVILCE
+670 ADESRAVLLCG
-679 GKLRLSI
+679 GKLRLNI
-686 VQQIFNL
+686 IQQIFNL
-693 SLVEMQHG
+693 SLIEMQHG

-711 EGFVPLMFTS
+711 EGFIPLMFTS
-721 MQEVVVRD
+721 TQEILIRD
-729 ASAKGYSARSSKT
+729 ATAKGYSARSSKT
-742 LDIISSTEGCRPASS
+742 LDIISSTQGCRSAS

-772 SSKAL
+772 PSKTL
-777 DSSGPSEQASSKM
+777 DSISPSEQPSNKM

>member
-1 MLKVV
+1 
-6 PDRLLRSNRVSAIA
+6 
-20 KEYQIHGA
+20 
-28 PSSPLQDAS
+28 
-37 HQKIMELG
+37 MELG

-101 HGLYWGPSPTD
+101 HGLYWGPGPPD

-125 TVWQLCLN
+125 TVWQLCFN
-133 AAERNKLLVSQ
+133 AADRNKLLVSQ

-179 HSVHLNSCRVKAD
+179 HSVHLNNCRIKAD

-220 SYIWDEAQKTLHAC
+220 SYIWDDAQKTLSAC
-234 SFCPIF
+234 TFCPIF

-247 AVEATLNFQVAVAT
+247 AVEATWNFQIAVAT

-272 AGVAFEVPASVETE
+272 AGVAFEVPASIETE
-286 SFASQSSLGGE
+286 SFPSQSSLCGE
-297 EEFSMDGGK
+297 EEYSMDGGK
-306 KSLDSEKPVSA
+306 KVLDAEKPMSA
-317 LPSPVDLTHLL
+317 VTSPVDLTHIL
-328 SSKQGADSSPLLHLR
+328 SGKPGADSSPLLHLR

-363 ERKVTSTKKVSIP
+363 EKKVTSTKKVSIP

-385 FDPKTQTVSV
+385 FDLKTQTVSV
-395 ASNTCNVILVYS
+395 ASNTCNIILVYS

-433 TNKLLLILVGRQK
+433 TNKLLLILVGKQK

-465 MIKELIFEVG
+465 MIKELIFEAA
-475 PSSASVN
+475 PSASASVN
-482 GNSCFN
+482 GSCASVSGSLN
-488 LSNTPHDLP
+488 LSNLPHDVST
-497 ADVHPLSRGLLI
+497 DVHPLSRGLLL
-509 PDRAAPQSPTSRRKL
+509 PDRAAIQSPTSRRKL
-524 IEEIESPAYEQ
+524 IEEIKSPGYEQ
-535 SSLLNMSD
+535 SCLLNMSD
-543 LKEKKVSLSFPP
+543 LKEKKVSLNFPP
-555 AVEALDAEPVN
+555 AVESLNAEALNQSA
-566 RSVVLS
+566 SLS
-572 ATSLSFSNKPT
+572 TTSLAFSNKPT
-583 SPKRQT
+583 SPKRQIET
-589 EGASKIPNSYKN
+589 ASKIPNSYKN

-619 SGNFTELQHHV
+619 SGNFTQLQHHV

-642 NLPVYPSS
+642 NLSMYPSS
-650 QEPSFINITYQKQL
+650 QEPPFINITYQKQL
-664 SRNDSD
+664 SRNDAD

-679 GKLRLSI
+679 GKLRLSV
-686 VQQIFNL
+686 VQQIFNI

-701 SSWIVLTADS
+701 S
-711 EGFVPLMFTS
+711 
-721 MQEVVVRD
+721 
-729 ASAKGYSARSSKT
+729 
-742 LDIISSTEGCRPASS
+742 
-757 ESLDITS
+757 
-764 SLEVLRDC
+764 C
-772 SSKAL
+772 S
-777 DSSGPSEQASSKM
+777 DTQ